1 MYRSF
6 ILLYIVFSYAIYAQ
20 IDVIRNINIDD
31 GLAYSEITDAYK
43 DSRGIIWLGTSSG
56 LSEWTGSEFK
66 NYYGIDGLNS
76 GFIRSICEDDNH
88 TLIVGTE
95 KGVALKRKERFIPPP
110 GAPPELMSP
119 INKVYF
125 SPQKGLFIL
134 SKNRGVWNKTGNKF
148 SKIEVENKVN
158 ITPVSIL
165 ERKNGDILIGTKENG
180 IYQLKNNRLERIIY
194 QKIYQKYPVTEIA
207 ELNKD
212 TLYIALKGLG
222 VIMKSKRGRYKFGNT
237 FITKRNNLPSKFVN
251 DILVTPDKR
260 LYVATTDGV
269 AVIRKDKIV
278 KIINRSNGL
287 TNEFINKIFY
297 LKNNRFLF
305 LSEGNGIYVYAENT
319 FSTYNKSGG
328 LLHDNVWAIKETQD
342 GSMLFLTDEGISVL
356 KENKFSGI
364 TNKKGLG
371 DNIVVSVFEDKNR
384 DLYFGTYS
392 DGVNILSNGKITRIN
407 RASAMPNNSVWSILK
422 SKSGEMLFATH
433 SKGIAVFDGKRI
445 IDTLGMKNGL
455 PSNNIAGTFIRK
467 NGALIVSCENHGL
480 YEYGDGKFTP
490 FLEKLKNSLIWSFY
504 EDNKN
509 NLYLGTNDLGLLR
522 IRANGKIDTFNT
534 SHGLSN
540 NTVIGIEQD
549 NFGNIYAV
557 TDKGVN
563 IIKFLDNG
571 KFKIRQ
577 IFKQN
582 GLADSE
588 CNQSAIYKDKT
599 GNIWVG
605 TIGGATRINPAMLNI
620 EGSLTP
626 VIISSFKVMDKEFIH
641 TVKLKNHI
649 FAYDSNDVV
658 IKYAGL
664 DYFNNDVVKYKYMLE
679 GADKDWTINKNNE
692 VRYANLPPGDYRF
705 LVSASNCWGDWAE
718 PAEIL
723 FGVKPPFWQ
732 TWWFYVLSFLLIILI
747 GYSIADFRM
756 KHLLRVERLRTK
768 ISADLHDEIGSG
780 LSEISI
786 LSELLKLNG
795 KNNNELEN
803 GLEHIG
809 ETTRTLI
816 DRLSDIIWIVNPN
829 KETIKSLVLRIQ
841 DNYHEALYHSGINFN
856 IDFDEEAAKLLL
868 PIEVKHNLYLI
879 SKEAINNALKYSGCT
894 TIDFRIEKIENNLFL
909 EVRDDGK
916 GFDLGKVNKG
926 NGLYNMKKRAEKINS
941 SINIKSAPDY
951 GTTIDIKINL
961 KKLGG
966 KKND

>member
-6 ILLYIVFSYAIYAQ
+6 ILLYIIFSYALYAQ
-20 IDVIRNINIDD
+20 IEVIRNINIDD

-43 DSRGIIWLGTSSG
+43 DSRGIIWIGTSSG

-76 GFIRSICEDDNH
+76 GFIRSICEDGNH
-88 TLIVGTE
+88 TLFVGTE
-95 KGVALKRKERFIPPP
+95 KGLALKRKERFIPPP
-110 GAPPELMSP
+110 GTPPELMSP

-134 SKNRGVWNKTGNKF
+134 SKKSGVWNKTGNKF
-148 SKIEVENKVN
+148 SKIEVENEVN

-165 ERKNGDILIGTKENG
+165 EKKNGDILIGTKENG
-180 IYQLKNNRLERIIY
+180 IYQLKNNRLKRIIY
-194 QKIYQKYPVTEIA
+194 QKIFQKYPVTEIA

-237 FITKRNNLPSKFVN
+237 FITKRNNLPSKFIN

-269 AVIRKDKIV
+269 AVIKKDKIV

-297 LKNNRFLF
+297 LKDNRLLF
-305 LSEGNGIYVYAENT
+305 LSEGNGIYVYAENS
-319 FSTYNKSGG
+319 FSTYNKSNG

-342 GSMLFLTDEGISVL
+342 GSILFLTDEGISVL
-356 KENKFSGI
+356 KENKFSEI
-364 TNKKGLG
+364 TTKNGLG
-371 DNIVVSVFEDKNR
+371 DNIVVSVFEDSNR

-392 DGVNILSNGKITRIN
+392 DGVNILSNGKIIRIN
-407 RASAMPNNSVWSILK
+407 RSSAMPTNSVWSILK
-422 SKSGEMLFATH
+422 SNSGNMLFATH

-467 NGALIVSCENHGL
+467 EGGLIVSCENHGL
-480 YEYGDGKFTP
+480 HEYRDGKFIP
-490 FLEKLKNSLIWSFY
+490 FFDKLKNSLIWSFY

-509 NLYLGTNDLGLLR
+509 NLYLGTNELGLLR
-522 IRANGKIDTFNT
+522 IRADGKIDTFNT

-588 CNQSAIYKDKT
+588 CNQSAIYKDKK

-605 TIGGATRINPAMLNI
+605 TIGGATRINPATLNV

-626 VIISSFKVMDKEFIH
+626 VIISSFKIMNREMIY
-641 TVKLKNHI
+641 TVKSKKNT
-649 FAYDSNDVV
+649 FDYDSNDVV

-692 VRYANLPPGDYRF
+692 IRYANLPPGDYRF

-723 FGVKPPFWQ
+723 FGIKPPFWQ
-732 TWWFYVLSFLLIILI
+732 TWWFYILSLLLIIFI

-756 KHLLRVERLRTK
+756 KHLLRVERVRTK

-786 LSELLKLNG
+786 LSELLKLNK
-795 KNNNELEN
+795 KNNAELEK

-809 ETTRTLI
+809 NSTRSLI
-816 DRLSDIIWIVNPN
+816 DKLSDIIWIVNPQ
-829 KETIKSLVLRIQ
+829 KESLKNLILRIQ
-841 DNYHEALYHSGINFN
+841 DNYQEVLFHSDISLNIINVDLLEN
-856 IDFDEEAAKLLL
+856 IIL
-868 PIEVKHNLYLI
+868 PLEVKQNLYLL
-879 SKEAINNALKYSGCT
+879 SKEAINNSLKYSECT
-894 TIDFRIEKIENNLFL
+894 NINFEVTKHDNKICIEIS
-909 EVRDDGK
+909 DDGK
-916 GFDLGKVNKG
+916 GFDENVVQKG
-926 NGLYNMKKRAEKINS
+926 NGLYNMRKRAAKINAEFTIES
-941 SINIKSAPDY
+941 RINKGTIIKVEIY
-951 GTTIDIKINL
+951 L
-961 KKLGG
+961 KKYFRQ
-966 KKND
+966 KYD